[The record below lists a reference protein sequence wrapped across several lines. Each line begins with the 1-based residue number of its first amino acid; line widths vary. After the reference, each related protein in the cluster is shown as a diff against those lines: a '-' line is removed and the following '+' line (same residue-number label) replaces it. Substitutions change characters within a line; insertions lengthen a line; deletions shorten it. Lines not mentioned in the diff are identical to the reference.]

1 MGVSAT
7 LDEDT
12 LTLNATVLSRDGKES
27 VHETISGPRT
37 QCEELGKQLAER
49 FWNNE
54 LARKV
59 LGKTRQK
66 RALTYGDAEAPG
78 DAAAAAASG
87 SPTKK
92 AKTSE

>member
-1 MGVSAT
+1 MYDAYLFLSVAT
-7 LDEDT
+7 T
-12 LTLNATVLSRDGKES
+12 
-27 VHETISGPRT
+27 ETISGPRT
-37 QCEELGKQLAER
+37 EAEALGKKMAER
-49 FWNNE
+49 FWDNE

-59 LGKTRQK
+59 LGKTREK

-78 DAAAAAASG
+78 DAAAAAAAK